1 MSGAGALVLGGV
13 LLGVFLLLV
22 AALLWQEARTRG
34 QPAEPVYGIED
45 ATDHVLATIPDEV
58 RQRLGRDNVRRVL
71 EWQVFFLQMLARD
84 DAEVPIVVGTTDGT
98 VDYIGKAVARQGHPM
113 SEGDIATVL
122 EAQGAYLRSIGVV
135 GEEAEPG
142 EVFGDPDGG
151 SEA

>member
-1 MSGAGALVLGGV
+1 MSGSGALVFGGV
-13 LLGVFLLLV
+13 LLGIFLLLI

-45 ATDHVLATIPDEV
+45 ATDHVLAAIPDEV
-58 RQRLGRDNVRRVL
+58 RQRLGRDNVRRIL

-84 DAEVPIVVGTTDGT
+84 DKEVPIVVGTTDGT
-98 VDYIGKAVARQGHPM
+98 IDYIGKAVAKQGHPM
-113 SEGDIATVL
+113 GEADIATVL

-142 EVFGDPDGG
+142 EVFGDPDDG
-151 SEA
+151 SKA